1 MNKLY
6 KKVRNS
12 IRNKLL
18 TGMLTLIPL
27 VITIYV
33 VRAFITGFNGM
44 VAPVINPFIKQVLGT
59 EIPGLAIIVAIIMI
73 YLLGLFTTN
82 YIGRKLIDKLESW
95 LNYIPL
101 VRTVYGTV
109 KKIISTFSFS
119 SEDFEKVVFLEHPR
133 KGIWSMGFV
142 TGETTGADGTIYYN
156 IFLPTTPNPTS
167 GWMLFIP
174 KTEVVPANMNV
185 EEGLKTLISAGSI
198 GPQRKPIKNRSRN

>member
-1 MNKLY
+1 MGKIY
-6 KKVRNS
+6 KKVKTS
-12 IRNKLL
+12 VRNKLL
-18 TGMLTLIPL
+18 AGVITLIPV
-27 VITIYV
+27 VITVYV
-33 VRAFITGFNGM
+33 IRLFINAFNGI
-44 VAPVINPFIKQVLGT
+44 VSPVVNPFIKQILGT
-59 EIPGLAIIVAIIMI
+59 EIPGLALIVAIVLI

-82 YIGRKLIDKLESW
+82 YIGRRLIEKLEQW

-142 TGETTGADGTIYYN
+142 TGETEGADGTTYYN

-174 KTEVVPANMNV
+174 RDDVVPANMNV

-198 GPQRKPIKNRSRN
+198 GPEKKPIKKI

>member
-1 MNKLY
+1 MKKLFRKV
-6 KKVRNS
+6 KKSVRN
-12 IRNKLL
+12 RLL
-18 TGMLTLIPL
+18 TGILTLIPV
-27 VITIYV
+27 VITVYV
-33 VRAFITGFNGM
+33 IRAFVTGFNGI
-44 VAPVINPFIKQVLGT
+44 VSPIINPFIRQILGT
-59 EIPGLAIIVAIIMI
+59 EIPGLAIIVAIILI

-82 YIGRKLIDKLESW
+82 YIGRRLISKLEEW

-119 SEDFEKVVFLEHPR
+119 REDFEKVVFLEHPR

-142 TGETTGADGTIYYN
+142 TGETTGSDGTIYYN

-174 KTEVVPANMNV
+174 KADVLPANMNV

-198 GPQRKPIKNRSRN
+198 GPQNKPIKNS

>member
-1 MNKLY
+1 MNELL
-6 KKVRNS
+6 KKIKNS
-12 IRNKLL
+12 VRNKLL
-18 TGMLTLIPL
+18 TGILTLIPV
-27 VITIYV
+27 VITIYIIKI
-33 VRAFITGFNGM
+33 FINTFSSI
-44 VAPVINPFIKQVLGT
+44 VSPVINPFIRQIFGI
-59 EIPGLAIIVAIIMI
+59 EIPGLELIIAIIII

-82 YIGRKLIDKLESW
+82 FIGRRLISKLEEW

-142 TGETTGADGTIYYN
+142 TGETIGSDDTIYYN

-174 KTEVVPANMNV
+174 KTDVVPANMNV
-185 EEGLKTLISAGSI
+185 EEGLKTLISAGSL
-198 GPQRKPIKNRSRN
+198 GPAQKPIKKR

>member
-1 MNKLY
+1 MGKIY
-6 KKVRNS
+6 KKIRTSV
-12 IRNKLL
+12 RNKLL
-18 TGMLTLIPL
+18 AGVIALIPV
-27 VITIYV
+27 VITVYV
-33 VRAFITGFNGM
+33 IRLFINAFNGI
-44 VAPVINPFIKQVLGT
+44 VSPVVNPFIRQILGT
-59 EIPGLAIIVAIIMI
+59 EIPGLALIVAIVLI

-82 YIGRKLIDKLESW
+82 YIGRRLIDKFEQL
-95 LNYIPL
+95 LDYIPL
-101 VRTVYGTV
+101 VRSVYGTV

-142 TGETTGADGTIYYN
+142 TGETEGSDGTIYYN

-174 KTEVVPANMNV
+174 RDDVVPANMNV

-198 GPQRKPIKNRSRN
+198 GPEHKPIKRK